1 MKLSFVIPAFNE
13 EKSLNQL
20 HDEITKNVQNHEY
33 EIIFVDDGST
43 DHSFDEMRKLSEQD
57 KNVKIIRFRK
67 NFGKAAGL
75 QIGFD
80 HAEGDI
86 VFTMDADLQDD
97 PAEIPAFLKKI
108 EDGYDLVTGWKI
120 KRRDPI
126 SKTWPSKLANSV
138 MSNAF
143 KLKLHDYNCG
153 FKAYKKE
160 VIEEID
166 IYGEMHRY
174 IPALAHAKGFKI
186 AEIPVHHRKRQ
197 HGTSKYGV
205 ERFFRSFLDLLTV
218 KLVTGY
224 LHSPLYL
231 FGRIGAGF
239 TFTGFLISLYL
250 TIMKFGFG
258 QPLYN
263 RPLLYL
269 ATLLIIIGLQ
279 FFSIGLLGE
288 LIVNQNRKTNKENK
302 ISIKNKIN
310 F

>member
-1 MKLSFVIPAFNE
+1 LLLVFNE
-13 EKSLNQL
+13 EESLKQL
-20 HDEITKNVQNHEY
+20 YAEILENISGYEY

-43 DHSFDEMRKLSEQD
+43 DRSYEEICKICALDQKVKL
-57 KNVKIIRFRK
+57 IRFRK

-75 QIGFD
+75 QTGFSRVS
-80 HAEGDI
+80 GDI
-86 VFTMDADLQDD
+86 IFTLDADLQDD
-97 PAEIPAFLKKI
+97 PKEIPAFLKKL
-108 EDGYDLVTGWKI
+108 EEGYDLVTGWKK
-120 KRRDPI
+120 KRLDPI
-126 SKTWPSKLANSV
+126 GKTVPSKLANSV
-138 MSNAF
+138 MNRAF
-143 KLKLHDYNCG
+143 NLKIHDHNCG
-153 FKAYKKE
+153 FKAYRRE

-166 IYGEMHRY
+166 VYGEMHRY
-174 IPALAHAKGFKI
+174 IPALAQAKGFTI
-186 AEIPVHHRKRQ
+186 AEIPVHHRQRKY
-197 HGTSKYGV
+197 GVSKYGV

-239 TFTGFLISLYL
+239 SLVGFLLALYL
-250 TIMKFGFG
+250 SIMKIAFH

-269 ATLLIIIGLQ
+269 ATLLIIVGLQ

-288 LIVNQNRKTNKENK
+288 LIVNQGRKMNKDRQ
-302 ISIKNKIN
+302 ISIKEIRN

>member
-1 MKLSFVIPAFNE
+1 MKLSFVIPVFNE
-13 EKSLNQL
+13 EESLKQL
-20 HDEITKNVQNHEY
+20 YAEILENISGYEY

-43 DHSFDEMRKLSEQD
+43 DRSYEEICKICALDQKVKL
-57 KNVKIIRFRK
+57 IRFRK

-75 QIGFD
+75 QTGFSRVS
-80 HAEGDI
+80 GDI
-86 VFTMDADLQDD
+86 IFTLDADLQDD
-97 PAEIPAFLKKI
+97 PKEIPAFLKKL
-108 EDGYDLVTGWKI
+108 EEGYDLVTGWKK
-120 KRRDPI
+120 KRLDPI
-126 SKTWPSKLANSV
+126 GKTVPSKLANSV
-138 MSNAF
+138 MNRAF
-143 KLKLHDYNCG
+143 NLKIHDHNCG
-153 FKAYKKE
+153 FKAYRRE

-166 IYGEMHRY
+166 VYGEMHRY
-174 IPALAHAKGFKI
+174 IPALAQAKGFTI
-186 AEIPVHHRKRQ
+186 AEIPVHHRQRKY
-197 HGTSKYGV
+197 GVSKYGV

-239 TFTGFLISLYL
+239 SLVGFLLALYL
-250 TIMKFGFG
+250 SIMKIAFH

-269 ATLLIIIGLQ
+269 ATLLIIVGLQ

-288 LIVNQNRKTNKENK
+288 LIVNQGRKMNKDRQ
-302 ISIKNKIN
+302 ISIKEIRN

>member
-1 MKLSFVIPAFNE
+1 MKLSFVIPVFNE
-13 EKSLNQL
+13 EESLKQL
-20 HDEITKNVQNHEY
+20 Y
-33 EIIFVDDGST
+33 AEIIENLKDHDYELILIDDGST
-43 DHSFDEMRKLSEQD
+43 DHSFDEMRKLAAKD
-57 KNVKIIRFRK
+57 KNVKVICFRK

-75 QIGFD
+75 QAGFD
-80 HAEGDI
+80 AACGDI

-97 PAEIPAFLKKI
+97 PKEIPAFLQKL
-108 EDGYDLVTGWKI
+108 EEGYDLVTGWKK
-120 KRRDPI
+120 KRQDPI

-138 MSNAF
+138 MNSSF
-143 KLKLHDYNCG
+143 KLKIHDHNCG
-153 FKAYKKE
+153 FKAYRKE
-160 VIEEID
+160 VIEELD

-174 IPALAHAKGFKI
+174 IPALAKSRGFTI
-186 AEIPVHHRKRQ
+186 TEIPVNHRKRKF
-197 HGTSKYGV
+197 GVSKYGV

-224 LHSPLYL
+224 IHSPLYL

-239 TFTGFLISLYL
+239 SFLGFIIALYL
-250 TIMKFGFG
+250 SIMKIAFH

-288 LIVNQNRKTNKENK
+288 LIVNQNRRTNRRNQ
-302 ISIKNKIN
+302 ISIREKIN
-310 F
+310 L